1 MENSEHLENTEN
13 SENKKENVVADKEE
27 IISLKENENK
37 DLTKEGKT
45 KKKEIKKNIVTKI
58 KIGNK
63 TY

>member
-37 DLTKEGKT
+37 DLIKEGKT
-45 KKKEIKKNIVTKI
+45 KKRNQKKYRYKN
-58 KIGNK
+58 
-63 TY
+63 